1 MKKVFV
7 SFCAFVL
14 SFSLFIPF
22 AKAAQFNDV
31 TKNNR
36 FYKEILFLSDQGII
50 SGFPDGNFKPGQEV
64 TRAAAAI
71 IIGKALN
78 LNGEKR
84 QTQFKDVTPANIAAG
99 YIASAVEEGIISGFP
114 DGTFRPNEFVTRGQM
129 AILLSKAFE
138 LTDEDTIQFSDVHPK
153 MAAYPYIKK
162 MTAAGIASGYED
174 NTYKPDLVLKRE
186 QFAAFM
192 ARALNPFFI
201 PGQEAPDFSVSFL
214 NVGQGDAT
222 LVEFPDGKTM
232 LIDAGPS
239 EAAIKQELAALNI
252 KKINVFV
259 ATHPGDD
266 HIGGADYVINEMNVE
281 KIFDSGLPGTDEE
294 YQQYVQAAERKKID
308 PKITQTG
315 QQLSPNSQ
323 VDVEVLHANRHAK
336 NIDDGSS
343 VIQITHGEISY
354 LLTSEAGKAVEDQLM
369 ANASLQADILKTAK
383 HGAEGA
389 TSQPFIKAVDP
400 LIAIFSTDGRTGYPD
415 ENVKKRLEDHG
426 ADLFSTAEGT
436 IVTMGSQNSFY
447 IFQED
452 GSNVRNNEFASFS
465 ASSLKR
471 YTLSDK

>member
-1 MKKVFV
+1 ML
-7 SFCAFVL
+7 FCTFVL

-22 AKAAQFNDV
+22 AKAAQFTDV

-36 FYKEILFLSDQGII
+36 FYKEILFLSDEGII
-50 SGFPDGNFKPGQEV
+50 SGFPDGKFKPGQEV

-84 QTQFKDVTPANIAAG
+84 QTQFKDVTSANTAAG
-99 YIASAVEEGIISGFP
+99 YIASAVEKGIISGFP

-153 MAAYPYIKK
+153 MAAYPYIRK

-174 NTYKPDLVLKRE
+174 NTYKPNLVLKRE

-201 PGQEAPDFSVSFL
+201 PGHEVPDFSVSFL

-222 LVEFPDGKTM
+222 LVEFPDGQTM

-239 EAAIKQELAALNI
+239 ESAIKRELTALDI
-252 KKINVFV
+252 KKINIFV
-259 ATHPGDD
+259 ATHPGDN

-281 KIFDSGLPGTDEE
+281 KIFDSGLPGKDAA
-294 YQQYVQAAERKKID
+294 YQQYIKAAEKKKITR
-308 PKITQTG
+308 KIVKTG
-315 QQLSPNSQ
+315 QPLSPDSQ
-323 VDVEVLHANRHAK
+323 VDVAVLHADSHAK

-343 VIQITHGEISY
+343 VIQITYGDISY
-354 LLTSEAGKAVEDQLM
+354 LLTSEIGKAVEDQLM
-369 ANASLQADILKTAK
+369 KKPTLHADVLKAAK
-383 HGAEGA
+383 HGAEEA
-389 TSQPFIKAVDP
+389 TSQAFVKAVDP
-400 LIAIFSTDGRTGYPD
+400 LIAIFSTDGRPGFPS
-415 ENVKKRLEDHG
+415 ENVKKRLESHG
-426 ADLFSTAEGT
+426 TELFSTAEGT
-436 IVTMGSQNSFY
+436 ITTMNSKNSFY
-447 IFQED
+447 IFQENTPIS
-452 GSNVRNNEFASFS
+452 GNNEPNTVS
-465 ASSLKR
+465 ASSLKKYMR
-471 YTLSDK
+471 FDK